1 MNSDAESTT
10 PKISLLLSKIQR
22 LNNDLQKNMNRLVLR
37 LDHLGQEPIV
47 LSPSPQN
54 IVDRKKEK
62 ERHLKSYKVN
72 LKDVLDS
79 VIDYDEQLG

>member
-37 LDHLGQEPIV
+37 LDHLEQEPIV
-47 LSPSPQN
+47 LSASLEN

-72 LKDVLDS
+72 LKEVLDTA
-79 VIDYDEQLG
+79 IDYDEQLW

>member
-37 LDHLGQEPIV
+37 LDHLEQEPIV